1 MILVAGGTGH
11 LGSFL
16 VQRLV
21 AGGTP
26 VRVLTRVRA
35 RATHLHHPAIEI
47 VEGDV
52 RVASDVQRAVDGTQ
66 VVVSAVHGFA
76 GPGGVSPALID
87 REGNRRLIDAAVRAH
102 ATIILMSVVGAA
114 SDHPMELFRMK
125 DAAEQHLRA
134 SAAPWTIVRST
145 AFLETWIDLMV
156 QTTDRSGRVLVFG
169 RGDNPIN
176 FVSVRDVGKV
186 VERVIA
192 DPGARMQTLDIGG
205 PENITMTTLAKAVQP
220 AGPGVAPRHV
230 PPSALRAM
238 SLVFRPFWAERA
250 RQAAAALVLDTI
262 DMRFDPAAI
271 RARYPDLPLTSSSD
285 VIARMRERRISGGIE
300 PTATRRSR
308 NAAPGSSA

>member
-21 AGGTP
+21 AGGSP

-35 RATHLHHPAIEI
+35 RATHLHNPAVEI

-76 GPGGVSPALID
+76 GPGGVSPAAID
-87 REGNRRLIDAAVRAH
+87 RDGNRHLIDAAARAG
-102 ATIILMSVVGAA
+102 ATVILMSVVGAA
-114 SDHPMELFRMK
+114 SESPMELFRMK
-125 DAAEQHLRA
+125 DAAERHLRA

-176 FVSVRDVGKV
+176 FVSVRDVGTL

-205 PENITMTTLAKAVQP
+205 PDNITMTSLANAVQP
-220 AGPGVAPRHV
+220 AGPAVAPRHV
-230 PPSALRAM
+230 PPAALKAM

-250 RQAAAALVLDTI
+250 RQTAAALVLDTI

-271 RARYPDLPLTSSSD
+271 RARYPDLPLTSPSD
-285 VIARMRERRISGGIE
+285 VIARIAQEQGRR
-300 PTATRRSR
+300 PQ
-308 NAAPGSSA
+308 

>member
-16 VQRLV
+16 VKRLA

-35 RATHLHHPAIEI
+35 RATHLHDPAIEI

-52 RVASDVQRAVDGTQ
+52 RVAADVQRAVDGTQ

-76 GPGGVSPALID
+76 GPGGVSPASID
-87 REGNRRLIDAAVRAH
+87 REGNRHLIDAAVRAH

-125 DAAEQHLRA
+125 DAAERHLRA
-134 SAAPWTIVRST
+134 SAVPWTIVRST

-176 FVSVRDVGKV
+176 FVSVRDVGKL

-205 PENITMTTLAKAVQP
+205 PENITMTKLANAVQP

-285 VIARMRERRISGGIE
+285 VIARMAREKDQR
-300 PTATRRSR
+300 PH
-308 NAAPGSSA
+308 

>member
-16 VQRLV
+16 VKRL
-21 AGGTP
+21 AAAGTP

-35 RATHLHHPAIEI
+35 RATHLRNPAIEI

-52 RVASDVQRAVDGTQ
+52 RVASDVERAVAGTQ

-76 GPGGVSPALID
+76 GPGGVSPASID
-87 REGNRRLIDAAVRAH
+87 RDGNRHLIDAAVRSH

-114 SDHPMELFRMK
+114 PDHPIELFRMK
-125 DAAEQHLRA
+125 DAAERHLRA

-176 FVSVRDVGKV
+176 FVSVRDVGTL

-205 PENITMTTLAKAVQP
+205 PDNITMTSLANAVQP
-220 AGPGVAPRHV
+220 AGPAVAPRHV
-230 PPSALRAM
+230 PPAALKAM

-250 RQAAAALVLDTI
+250 RQTAAALVLDTI

-271 RARYPDLPLTSSSD
+271 RARYPDLPLTSPSD
-285 VIARMRERRISGGIE
+285 VIARIAQEQGRR
-300 PTATRRSR
+300 PQ
-308 NAAPGSSA
+308 

>member
-16 VQRLV
+16 VKRL
-21 AGGTP
+21 AAAGTP

-35 RATHLHHPAIEI
+35 RATHLRNPAIEI

-52 RVASDVQRAVDGTQ
+52 RVASDVERAVAGTQ
-66 VVVSAVHGFA
+66 LVVSAVHGFA
-76 GPGGVSPALID
+76 GPGGVSPASID
-87 REGNRRLIDAAVRAH
+87 RDGNRHLIDAAVRSH

-114 SDHPMELFRMK
+114 PDHPIELFRMK
-125 DAAEQHLRA
+125 DAAERHLRA

-176 FVSVRDVGKV
+176 FVSVRDVGTL

-205 PENITMTTLAKAVQP
+205 PDNITMTSLANAVQP
-220 AGPGVAPRHV
+220 AGPAVAPRHV
-230 PPSALRAM
+230 PPAALKAI

-250 RQAAAALVLDTI
+250 RQTAAALVLDTI

-271 RARYPDLPLTSSSD
+271 RARYPDLPLTSPSD
-285 VIARMRERRISGGIE
+285 VIARIAQEQGRR
-300 PTATRRSR
+300 PQ
-308 NAAPGSSA
+308 

>member
-16 VQRLV
+16 VKRL
-21 AGGTP
+21 AAAGTP

-35 RATHLHHPAIEI
+35 RATHLRNPAIEI

-52 RVASDVQRAVDGTQ
+52 RVASDVERAVAGTQ
-66 VVVSAVHGFA
+66 LVVSAVHGFA
-76 GPGGVSPALID
+76 GPGGVSPASID
-87 REGNRRLIDAAVRAH
+87 RDGNRHLIDAAVRSH

-114 SDHPMELFRMK
+114 PDHPIELFRMK
-125 DAAEQHLRA
+125 DAAERHLRA

-176 FVSVRDVGKV
+176 FVSVRDVGTL

-205 PENITMTTLAKAVQP
+205 PDNITMTSLANAVQP
-220 AGPGVAPRHV
+220 AGPAVAPRHV
-230 PPSALRAM
+230 PPAALKAM

-250 RQAAAALVLDTI
+250 RQTAAALVLDTI

-271 RARYPDLPLTSSSD
+271 RARYPDLPLTSPSD
-285 VIARMRERRISGGIE
+285 VIARIAQEQGRR
-300 PTATRRSR
+300 PQ
-308 NAAPGSSA
+308 

>member
-21 AGGTP
+21 AAGTP

-35 RATHLHHPAIEI
+35 RATHLHNPGVEI
-47 VEGDV
+47 VEGDI
-52 RVASDVQRAVDGTQ
+52 RVASDVQRAVDGAQ

-76 GPGGVSPALID
+76 GPGGVSPAAID
-87 REGNRRLIDAAVRAH
+87 RDGNRHLIDAAVRAH
-102 ATIILMSVVGAA
+102 ATVILMSVVGAA
-114 SDHPMELFRMK
+114 PDHPMELFRMK
-125 DAAEQHLRA
+125 DAAERHLRA

-176 FVSVRDVGKV
+176 FVSVRDVGTL
-186 VERVIA
+186 VECVIA

-205 PENITMTTLAKAVQP
+205 PEHLTMTSLAGAIQP
-220 AGPGVAPRHV
+220 AGPAVAPRHV

-238 SLVFRPFWAERA
+238 SLVFRPFWAARA
-250 RQAAAALVLDTI
+250 RQAAAALALDTI

-271 RARYPDLPLTSSSD
+271 RARYPHLPLTSPFD
-285 VIARMRERRISGGIE
+285 VIARIAREKDQR
-300 PTATRRSR
+300 PQ
-308 NAAPGSSA
+308 